1 MEWNPERKDAMKVKI
16 IPSKTTPLIRLQEE
30 TPVGNAVYLT
40 QAEILQLQRDLMI
53 VSFDL
58 RSSVQSEAANVNAT
72 Q

>member
-1 MEWNPERKDAMKVKI
+1 MKVKI

-40 QAEILQLQRDLMI
+40 QAELLQLQRDLMI

-58 RSSVQSEAANVNAT
+58 RSSVQSEVVNVNAK